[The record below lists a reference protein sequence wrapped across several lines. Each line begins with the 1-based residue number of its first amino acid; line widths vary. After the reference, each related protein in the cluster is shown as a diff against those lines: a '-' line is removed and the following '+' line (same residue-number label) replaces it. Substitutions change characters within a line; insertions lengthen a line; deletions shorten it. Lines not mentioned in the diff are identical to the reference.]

1 MTNSRS
7 FKYIGDILAI
17 IVDKEAKKK
26 QIALSCK
33 NLFLEN
39 VLSEITISQ
48 IAKTAGIGK
57 GTIYDYF
64 KNKEEILFEV
74 VNILVQEHNIKKEKL
89 LSQAFSTKD
98 KVKAFFEFYYSS
110 DDEDI
115 RKLYKKFI
123 SVSLVCPQE
132 EMIDFQTTCFDSYF
146 KWFETII
153 KQGIDNG
160 ELIPQALS
168 LTKGLFC
175 FGDGIFIASQM
186 TKDLIYVKQDINEY
200 IDTLFK
206 LVETKKG
213 E

>member
-1 MTNSRS
+1 
-7 FKYIGDILAI
+7 LAI

-39 VLSEITISQ
+39 ILSDITISQ

-74 VNILVQEHNIKKEKL
+74 VNILIQEHNIQKEKML
-89 LSQAFSTKD
+89 ENASTTKD
-98 KVKAFFEFYYSS
+98 KVKVFFDFYYSNN
-110 DDEDI
+110 DEEI

-123 SVSLVCPQE
+123 SISLVCPQD
-132 EMIDFQTTCFDSYF
+132 EMIDFQTTCFNSYF
-146 KWFETII
+146 NWFETII
-153 KQGIDNG
+153 KDGINNG

-168 LTKGLFC
+168 LAKGLFC

-186 TKDLIYVKQDINEY
+186 TKDLIDLKQDINEY
-200 IDTLFK
+200 IDTLFD
-206 LVETKKG
+206 LVETKRG